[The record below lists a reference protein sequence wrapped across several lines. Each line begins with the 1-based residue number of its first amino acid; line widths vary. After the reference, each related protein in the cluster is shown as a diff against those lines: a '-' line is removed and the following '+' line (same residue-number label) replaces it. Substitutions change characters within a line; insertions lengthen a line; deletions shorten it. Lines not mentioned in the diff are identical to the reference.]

1 MSVPSLEI
9 SKQVLTFVRPLNGCS
24 ARRQGSEHT
33 RFSWLDPGHF
43 RSVVSQHSTKPGEA
57 VETDEKPQVEALSHA
72 YARPGSGNRVDRA
85 LLKCEDS
92 AGGENVLSGRRKG
105 GRGALMALLPI
116 FPV

>member
-9 SKQVLTFVRPLNGCS
+9 SKQVLTFVKPLNGCS

-33 RFSWLDPGHF
+33 CFSWLDPGHF
-43 RSVVSQHSTKPGEA
+43 RSVVRQHSTNLERRWRRMRNHRWRPSVTSMQGLEA
-57 VETDEKPQVEALSHA
+57 E
-72 YARPGSGNRVDRA
+72 NRVDRA

-92 AGGENVLSGRRKG
+92 AGGENVLSGQRKG

>member
-1 MSVPSLEI
+1 MQGLE
-9 SKQVLTFVRPLNGCS
+9 
-24 ARRQGSEHT
+24 AE
-33 RFSWLDPGHF
+33 
-43 RSVVSQHSTKPGEA
+43 
-57 VETDEKPQVEALSHA
+57 
-72 YARPGSGNRVDRA
+72 NRVDRA